1 MIDTSKNQGEDR
13 RRGGPTDTTTAH
25 SGLHCPDSSGEHKV
39 CSTLLILRSGAE
51 RTYKDFSKMKSQYD
65 MFVDAVGARQVFVS
79 VSVSHKIMHYIVNRT
94 VVTDNIVCTA
104 SF

>member
-1 MIDTSKNQGEDR
+1 VIDTSKNQGEDR

-51 RTYKDFSKMKSQYD
+51 TTYKDFSKMKSQYA
-65 MFVDAVGARQVFVS
+65 MFVDAVGAKQVFQYEYHMRLWMTVS
-79 VSVSHKIMHYIVNRT
+79 I
-94 VVTDNIVCTA
+94 VTDNIVYVV